1 MTGKNL
7 RDEKLTRELGC
18 LKSIVFA
25 ILAASPLLD
34 QRKSEMLAA
43 HTLRKLSENFV
54 LLPFWMVWWP
64 KIKP

>member
-25 ILAASPLLD
+25 IASALPD

-54 LLPFWMVWWP
+54 LLPFWMVWWA